1 MNIRMILIWFQ
12 RLNWFIFTDSCE
24 ENENGR
30 FSVKFHNSAKFPIDV
45 KLYDNNNLVLQL
57 VKSAL
62 GPEAE
67 YTRQASFQDRFAFT
81 KSNTIDRLNVSANG
95 IMAFAFN
102 GCQFEAEEG
111 GLITVYISGGKTWP

>member
-1 MNIRMILIWFQ
+1 MISY
-12 RLNWFIFTDSCE
+12 RRPNWVIFTDSCE

-30 FSVKFHNSAKFPIDV
+30 FSVKFHNSAKFPVDV
-45 KLYDNNNLVLQL
+45 KLYDNNLVLQL

-67 YTRQASFQDRFAFT
+67 YTHQASFQDRFAFT

-95 IMAFAFN
+95 ITALVFD

-111 GLITVYISGGKTWP
+111 RLITVFISEGKT

>member
-1 MNIRMILIWFQ
+1 MISY
-12 RLNWFIFTDSCE
+12 RRPNWVIFTDSCE

-45 KLYDNNNLVLQL
+45 KLLDDNLDLQL

-67 YTRQASFQDRFAFT
+67 YTHQASFQDRFAFT
-81 KSNTIDRLNVSANG
+81 KFNTIDRLNVSSNG
-95 IMAFAFN
+95 ITALVFD

-111 GLITVYISGGKTWP
+111 RLITVFISEGKT